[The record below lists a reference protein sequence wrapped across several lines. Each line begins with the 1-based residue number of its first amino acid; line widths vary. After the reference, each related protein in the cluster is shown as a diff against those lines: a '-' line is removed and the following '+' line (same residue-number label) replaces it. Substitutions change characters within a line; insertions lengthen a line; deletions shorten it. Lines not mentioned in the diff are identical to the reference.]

1 MKMDIL
7 IKMKRKRN
15 LIIYIC
21 KKMVNHHIHIN
32 IHSLNITHI
41 HLILYILINDY
52 HNNKFNNSNQI
63 MIINYHQIVKNILIN
78 KINMEKNYYQ

>member
-1 MKMDIL
+1 MDIL